1 VNIAIVTGATGFIG
15 TRLCE
20 QLVACGWQ
28 VRATARAN
36 SQTTA
41 LANLGAEIVRCD
53 LSREGLPTAAL
64 EDVQTVFHLA
74 GMTTSSRLDEL
85 RSVNAAGTR
94 RLAESLT
101 GAGVSPTVVHV
112 SSIAASGPA
121 ANGKPRTP
129 GDSPLPI
136 SNYGRSK
143 LEGEQAIATLADDMP
158 VSIVRPSVVFG
169 PGDREGFRIV
179 EPIAKLGLHFSP
191 GWRSPRLSVI
201 YVDDLVEI
209 LMRTAE
215 RGRRISRQ
223 AVSLPAGEGIYVAT
237 VQEHPTYR
245 EWGTMIA
252 AALDRR
258 VRVLPVPPRIAK
270 VVGWCAEQIGSGA
283 LHRDKIRE
291 ALVETWAYDDENLT
305 KELDIQPS
313 HSLAEQLS
321 QTIAWYRAEGWLK
334 QPAG

>member
-1 VNIAIVTGATGFIG
+1 
-15 TRLCE
+15 
-20 QLVACGWQ
+20 
-28 VRATARAN
+28 
-36 SQTTA
+36 
-41 LANLGAEIVRCD
+41 
-53 LSREGLPTAAL
+53 
-64 EDVQTVFHLA
+64 
-74 GMTTSSRLDEL
+74 M
-85 RSVNAAGTR
+85 
-94 RLAESLT
+94 
-101 GAGVSPTVVHV
+101 
-112 SSIAASGPA
+112 
-121 ANGKPRTP
+121 
-129 GDSPLPI
+129 
-136 SNYGRSK
+136 
-143 LEGEQAIATLADDMP
+143 
-158 VSIVRPSVVFG
+158 
-169 PGDREGFRIV
+169 
-179 EPIAKLGLHFSP
+179 
-191 GWRSPRLSVI
+191 I